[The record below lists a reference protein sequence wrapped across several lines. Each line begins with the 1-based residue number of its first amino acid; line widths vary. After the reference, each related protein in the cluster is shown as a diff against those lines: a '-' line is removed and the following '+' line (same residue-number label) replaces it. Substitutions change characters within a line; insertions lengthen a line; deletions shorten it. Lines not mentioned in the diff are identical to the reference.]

1 MLRLMTLAIRPVAL
15 AVILLAADGMAGAQE
30 IYQRPGGEPPPA
42 PPPAPVGDA
51 TADHLLQDMPI
62 PDRNRIIDALGVPDN
77 PLNPYQQSTLKG
89 DRPVFDDWFVTLGA
103 VSDSLYEPRAVPVP
117 QNMLYGDGNDSFG
130 RPRQTFVSQTL
141 LASLSLSEGDT
152 TFKPPD
158 FLIKVTPAANFT
170 HLQVEE
176 PGLVSVDPTQGNV
189 RNRGFVALQEGFI
202 DYHLRDVSDRYD
214 FDALRVGIQ
223 PFNADFRGFLF
234 QDQQL
239 GVRFSGTRD
248 NNRIQYNVA
257 GFRRIEKDTNSG
269 LNDLG
274 QPLRRDDIVLANLYV
289 QDLAHE
295 GLTSEFSVVENWNRE
310 GDYYYDRNGFLVRPV
325 QFGLEN
331 PHVYDVTY
339 LGQSNDGHI
348 GWLNLTSEVYAA
360 LGHDSQ
366 NELSGNKARIR
377 AYFAAFE
384 PSVDVDWIRLRG
396 SFLWASGDRQ
406 PGGRTETGFDAINEN
421 PQFAGADTS
430 YWIRQAIPLIGGGTL
445 LVGQNSILPSL
456 RASKD
461 EGQSNFINPGIML
474 LGAGADFDLL
484 PELRFSVNL
493 NHYRFDNTA
502 VLEILRQQG
511 GIDRDIG
518 WDLSGAV
525 NIRPFDTQNF
535 VLRASVAVLRP
546 GDGFRALYATLP
558 DGALLYSGLV
568 NLIMTY

>member
-1 MLRLMTLAIRPVAL
+1 
-15 AVILLAADGMAGAQE
+15 
-30 IYQRPGGEPPPA
+30 
-42 PPPAPVGDA
+42 
-51 TADHLLQDMPI
+51 
-62 PDRNRIIDALGVPDN
+62 
-77 PLNPYQQSTLKG
+77 
-89 DRPVFDDWFVTLGA
+89 
-103 VSDSLYEPRAVPVP
+103 
-117 QNMLYGDGNDSFG
+117 MLYGDGNDSFG

>member
-1 MLRLMTLAIRPVAL
+1 MTLAIRPVAL